1 MRNVPRTN
9 TEQNHDLVYE
19 WNECKQGLNPGKI
32 HAKPDNKSFAN
43 QGFQATTWHVEW
55 RHRESSYIALTYQQD
70 SIHPTLLDVILLRM

>member
-32 HAKPDNKSFAN
+32 HAKPDNNKSFAN

-55 RHRESSYIALTYQQD
+55 RHRESSYILIYKSFNTSQN
-70 SIHPTLLDVILLRM
+70 

>member
-1 MRNVPRTN
+1 MRNVPCTN

-32 HAKPDNKSFAN
+32 HAKPDNNKSFAN

-55 RHRESSYIALTYQQD
+55 RHRESSYRAYATA
-70 SIHPTLLDVILLRM
+70 TLCASHENDRLLGR